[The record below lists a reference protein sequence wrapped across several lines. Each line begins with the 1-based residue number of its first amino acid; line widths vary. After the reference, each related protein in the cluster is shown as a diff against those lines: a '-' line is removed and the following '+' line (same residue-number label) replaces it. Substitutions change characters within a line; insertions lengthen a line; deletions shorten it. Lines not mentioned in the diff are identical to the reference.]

1 MQIYLLDVKHAFR
14 LFKLFSFCTLA
25 VYKTE
30 LYVLPLLFQQQ
41 NFSLHFYEKESFRVK
56 ERWTTDKFGL
66 AIVLQMTRTQL

>member
-1 MQIYLLDVKHAFR
+1 M
-14 LFKLFSFCTLA
+14 LA